1 MVIFHSY
8 VSLPEGKSY
17 PEWCQTSPFCGDER
31 LGAVTVRW
39 LAAESPTC
47 CEWWWWTFP
56 GPSHWTRIL
65 KCCRYY
71 LKTVGSSM
79 YICICAN
86 IYIYIYVDIIH
97 VYVYTVHACMC
108 RESIHFFRVCSNDSL
123 LPSRRSSARPCHLW
137 TYPAIGPPQR
147 QAADVPSE
155 GTKLPSFL
163 SRAAV
168 VRYCCQ

>member
-1 MVIFHSY
+1 MVPNIPLLRRRETWRSYCKVTCGRESNMLWVMVVDVSRSESLNSYPQVLPLLSQNCGIFH
-8 VSLPEGKSY
+8 V
-17 PEWCQTSPFCGDER
+17 
-31 LGAVTVRW
+31 
-39 LAAESPTC
+39 
-47 CEWWWWTFP
+47 
-56 GPSHWTRIL
+56 
-65 KCCRYY
+65 Y
-71 LKTVGSSM
+71 LYM
-79 YICICAN
+79 C
-86 IYIYIYVDIIH
+86 IYIYVDIIH